1 FHSDHLTS
9 IEVITDA
16 TGAVVER
23 LSYDP
28 WGKRR
33 NADGTV
39 ASTVLKGTK
48 DSHGFTSHEML
59 DSIGLVHMNG
69 RVYDP
74 QVGRFT
80 SADPIIDGADNL
92 QGYNRYSYVHNNPGT
107 LLDPSGYSWL
117 SKKWKSFTG
126 FLKDAMVTVTDDWL
140 GSCSGNQGNCGVT
153 VGVTYGPN
161 NQGYYSADNQNINQY
176 NNGKMTIQ
184 PYVGFGGPK
193 NYYFVNS
200 SYQNGEL
207 NFNGVGYN
215 SNGMVELVPE
225 YRIHASYLSGFSQ
238 YLFNAAGTELGDFL
252 TGMQRDQRQT
262 IDENTPD
269 QAEIVVE
276 ASLWTTTVGRFPS
289 LGRVGSGISRTWN
302 KLFKPCGCF
311 DDDTPV
317 LTKDGYKRI
326 VEIKEGDL
334 VLARHEETGEIAYK
348 PVKRVFVVPNRRIYL
363 LKTINSL
370 GKENIIEVSDD
381 HPFWVVDK
389 KWVDSIELKE
399 GDQLLDANNQV
410 HKVVSITET
419 DRVETTYNLEIEG
432 YHTYFAGDV
441 SIWVHNNNCFRY
453 ENAPYHGKVDN
464 SIKSRAPIN
473 GQSALDLSIQVKAT
487 SPRRVGIDYAKKEF
501 VVFDKTEGNVFHG
514 HVRSW
519 DKLHVD
525 MQNVLKKAGFVDK
538 KGRILEK

>member
-1 FHSDHLTS
+1 
-9 IEVITDA
+9 
-16 TGAVVER
+16 
-23 LSYDP
+23 
-28 WGKRR
+28 
-33 NADGTV
+33 
-39 ASTVLKGTK
+39 
-48 DSHGFTSHEML
+48 
-59 DSIGLVHMNG
+59 
-69 RVYDP
+69 
-74 QVGRFT
+74 
-80 SADPIIDGADNL
+80 
-92 QGYNRYSYVHNNPGT
+92 
-107 LLDPSGYSWL
+107 
-117 SKKWKSFTG
+117 
-126 FLKDAMVTVTDDWL
+126 
-140 GSCSGNQGNCGVT
+140 
-153 VGVTYGPN
+153 GVTYGPN
-161 NQGYYSADNQNINQY
+161 NQGYYSTDNQNINQY

-252 TGMQRDQRQT
+252 TGMQRDQRQA

-269 QAEIVVE
+269 QAETVVE

>member
-1 FHSDHLTS
+1 
-9 IEVITDA
+9 
-16 TGAVVER
+16 
-23 LSYDP
+23 
-28 WGKRR
+28 
-33 NADGTV
+33 
-39 ASTVLKGTK
+39 LKGTK

-80 SADPIIDGADNL
+80 SADPTIDGADNL

-126 FLKDAMVTVTDDWL
+126 FLKDAVITVTDDWL

-161 NQGYYSADNQNINQY
+161 NQGIGSQNDGRN
-176 NNGKMTIQ
+176 TVQ
-184 PYVGFGGPK
+184 PYIGFGG
-193 NYYFVNS
+193 NANHDDYSFHFTYD
-200 SYQNGEL
+200 
-207 NFNGVGYN
+207 
-215 SNGMVELVPE
+215 SNGLTFDKFYYPQQYALPGSNYIDIVTL
-225 YRIHASYLSGFSQ
+225 RAAFDLSYSVDDYITYFDMPQDISAKLSTGAYGSDDDK
-238 YLFNAAGTELGDFL
+238 AARRAWLAYQLGDTLEGAGYAYDAMPVRKGLKDVIPIVKAPGMGLRAFGHFL
-252 TGMQRDQRQT
+252 K
-262 IDENTPD
+262 N
-269 QAEIVVE
+269 
-276 ASLWTTTVGRFPS
+276 
-289 LGRVGSGISRTWN
+289 N
-302 KLFKPCGCF
+302 PCGCF

-348 PVKRVFVVPNRRIYL
+348 PVKRVFVIPNRRIYL
-363 LKTINSL
+363 LKTIDGV

-389 KWVDSIELKE
+389 KWVDSIDLKE

-419 DRVETTYNLEIEG
+419 DRVETTYNLEVEG
-432 YHTYFAGDV
+432 YHTYFAGDANV
-441 SIWVHNNNCFRY
+441 WVHNANCIF
-453 ENAPYHGKVDN
+453 ETTQA
-464 SIKSRAPIN
+464 AT
-473 GQSALDLSIQVKAT
+473 KA
-487 SPRRVGIDYAKKEF
+487 AKKLGFQKTNEF
-501 VVFDKTEGNVFHG
+501 SHG
-514 HVRSW
+514 QAVY
-519 DKLHVD
+519 
-525 MQNVLKKAGFVDK
+525 K
-538 KGRILEK
+538 KGKYYITPDI

>member
-1 FHSDHLTS
+1 
-9 IEVITDA
+9 
-16 TGAVVER
+16 
-23 LSYDP
+23 
-28 WGKRR
+28 
-33 NADGTV
+33 
-39 ASTVLKGTK
+39 
-48 DSHGFTSHEML
+48 
-59 DSIGLVHMNG
+59 
-69 RVYDP
+69 DP

-80 SADPIIDGADNL
+80 SADPTIDGADNL

-107 LLDPSGYSWL
+107 LLDPSGYGFL
-117 SKKWKSFTG
+117 SKLVREVVRPFKQIG
-126 FLKDAMVTVTDDWL
+126 HALEDAVITVTDDWL
-140 GSCSGNQGNCGVT
+140 GSCSSSQGNCGVT

-161 NQGYYSADNQNINQY
+161 NQGYYSTDNQNINQY

-252 TGMQRDQRQT
+252 TGMQRDQRQA

-269 QAEIVVE
+269 QAETVVE